1 MKVQFKGR
9 SEAFSCT
16 EPVEQKVFQSGKAAG
31 WALMFRLI
39 GVVKS
44 SDIDDLI
51 TPESMSEIV
60 FTGGTEERPS
70 SVTLAGYTNVRSCTI
85 RHADGAATVEL
96 QFTKGVKED
105 GTV

>member
-31 WALMFRLI
+31 WALMFRI
-39 GVVKS
+39 SGAVNS
-44 SDIDDLI
+44 SDIDELT
-51 TPESMSEIV
+51 TPEAISEIV
-60 FTGGTEERPS
+60 FTGGTEEAPS
-70 SVTLAGYTNVRSCTI
+70 SVTLVGYNTVRSCTI
-85 RHADGAATVEL
+85 RYTDNGATVEL
-96 QFTKGVKED
+96 QFTKEATEN